1 MSQTHLKCVQYGYIT
16 FFILNQKM
24 TAKAIT
30 KNGMAQLAGVVLGLQ
45 AQGIAPSDIKEWYPL
60 CHHKELQ

>member
-1 MSQTHLKCVQYGYIT
+1 
-16 FFILNQKM
+16 M

>member
-1 MSQTHLKCVQYGYIT
+1 
-16 FFILNQKM
+16 M

-45 AQGIAPSDIKEWYPL
+45 AHGIAPSDIKE
-60 CHHKELQ
+60 